1 MAQTEILATITG
13 LAHLQRLGG
22 EIRARRKAL
31 GVNATSTAESSGI
44 SRVTLHRIEKGEPS
58 VTMGAYL
65 NVMAALGLQL
75 PEANPPASTNAEESI
90 PTKIKL
96 DEFPQLRQL
105 AWQIHG
111 TETLTPLE
119 ARDIYERTWRHL
131 DKNKLEDRE
140 RQLIHAL
147 REGLGGDFSDV

>member
-1 MAQTEILATITG
+1 MAQTAILATDTS
-13 LAHLQRLGG
+13 LAHLHRLGG

-31 GVNATSTAESSGI
+31 GVNATNTAESAGI

-58 VTMGAYL
+58 VAMGAYL

-75 PEANPPASTNAEESI
+75 LAANPPTSTNAEGSI

-111 TETLTPLE
+111 TDTLTPLE
-119 ARDIYERTWRHL
+119 ARDIYERNWRHL
-131 DKNKLEDRE
+131 DKNKLEDHE

-147 REGLGGDFSDV
+147 REGLGGDLPDV

>member
-1 MAQTEILATITG
+1 MKQKAILATDTG
-13 LAHLQRLGG
+13 LAHLHHLGG

-31 GVNATSTAESSGI
+31 GVNATSTAESAGI

-58 VTMGAYL
+58 VAIGAYL

-75 PEANPPASTNAEESI
+75 PAAYLPASTNAERNI

-96 DEFPQLRQL
+96 AEFPQLRQL

-111 TETLTPLE
+111 TDTLTPLE
-119 ARDIYERTWRHL
+119 ARDIYERNWRHL

-147 REGLGGDFSDV
+147 REGLGGEFSDV